1 MATLG
6 KDVVRTA
13 LKVPVESQYEHRFGL
28 SSPWEHYY
36 HPSDT
41 APQGRFEC
49 ELDEMVVFGDIP
61 KEISGT
67 WYRILI
73 DPHFCPKPGTPF
85 IDGDGNVCAFR
96 IQDGKISMKI
106 KYIQTERWLLE
117 RKAGR
122 RLFGRYRNPYD
133 IHPCVQLAND
143 TTANTNIIYWGG
155 DILALAERGLPY
167 ALDPDTLETRG
178 PDPYGA
184 QVAAKTFAAHPKVD
198 PHKNELVTW
207 SYSAKGLSTRDIC
220 TYSIDPQGRIHN
232 EHWFQQDKPGWPH
245 DGWITDNWIILSN
258 MPFAVN
264 SDEVMK
270 AGGDY
275 WRFVP
280 DQPAEFLVSP
290 RKGTAPNHPDWKPN
304 EFRKYTVD
312 HGLVIH
318 TGNAW
323 EEEGGIL
330 KLESHFVSFNVF
342 PFFNPADYEGPKSKP
357 TGDWKRWTID
367 LSKPD
372 GTGLPPPETLLSGI
386 FDFPIFDERMTGR
399 KTKIVYLGQMTNPGT
414 PRPVFNAVVKLNTE
428 TGEKSAFYAA
438 KDGQVAEPAYIPRGS
453 DCEEGDGWLIFYTGG
468 ESSHKGD
475 LIILDTNDFSK
486 PVAIAQLPFALRN
499 QVHGNWVQ
507 NPHPEKPLP
516 LLTGPIKDLTPTTQY
531 SQLNKLP

>member
-6 KDVVRTA
+6 KDAVRTA

-73 DPHFCPKPGTPF
+73 DPHFCPKLGTPF

-155 DILALAERGLPY
+155 NILALAERGLPY

-178 PDPYGA
+178 PDPYRA

-438 KDGQVAEPAYIPRGS
+438 KDGQVAEPAYIPRGP